1 MRVKILGD
9 TYMIDDEINADIS
22 VDNTDSI
29 LAINYFKLTV

>member
-9 TYMIDDEINADIS
+9 TYMIDDEIDADIS